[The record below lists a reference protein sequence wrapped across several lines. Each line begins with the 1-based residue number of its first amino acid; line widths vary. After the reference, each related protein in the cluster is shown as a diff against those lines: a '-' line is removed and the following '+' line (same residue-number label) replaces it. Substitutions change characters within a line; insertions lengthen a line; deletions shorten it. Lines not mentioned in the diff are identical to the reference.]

1 MIVLQC
7 SNIRISI
14 ETIYF
19 LYWCLGKKPTTPGEG
34 TENEDSVNR
43 QGTGD
48 QGVRRRAANQN
59 RGLRAQLQASRRA
72 RLARINED
80 EQDGML
86 IRIYIAIFFILNDV
100 ITVTRSLVLDGH
112 NIMYYL
118 QLYKQKPLLNS
129 FPEELVILLIISPS
143 YLGTVQRRQL
153 H

>member
-1 MIVLQC
+1 MDVVLWTTIATTIVIGLIIALIFRPTSGKVNKPLQMNKMIVLQC
-7 SNIRISI
+7 SNMRISI
-14 ETIYF
+14 ETIYY
-19 LYWCLGKKPTTPGEG
+19 LYWCLGKKSTTSGEG

-86 IRIYIAIFFILNDV
+86 IRIYIAIFCILNDV
-100 ITVTRSLVLDGH
+100 ITVTRSLVLDLMAT
-112 NIMYYL
+112 I
-118 QLYKQKPLLNS
+118 
-129 FPEELVILLIISPS
+129 
-143 YLGTVQRRQL
+143 
-153 H
+153 